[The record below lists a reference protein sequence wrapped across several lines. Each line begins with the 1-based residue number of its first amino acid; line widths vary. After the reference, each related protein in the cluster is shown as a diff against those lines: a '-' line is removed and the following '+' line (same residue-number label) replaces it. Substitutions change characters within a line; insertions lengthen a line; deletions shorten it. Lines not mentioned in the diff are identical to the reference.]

1 MTDTVFEL
9 RRYTLKPGARETLIA
24 VFDTHLVETQ
34 EAAGMSVICQFRDP
48 AAPDQFVWFRGFA
61 DQAARTRAL
70 PAFYGGPV
78 WAEHGPAAN
87 ETMLEWH
94 DVLMLKPAAALGS
107 GFATSGRERLPPGT
121 ADLED
126 GHPYLVAIHHLAPDT
141 ADDKASL
148 AADVIADALRATG
161 GNMVASLISDR
172 SENGF
177 ARLPVREG
185 ECVVVTLIR
194 PAVPQAIPAL
204 EAALREIAVGT
215 GRAPDIA
222 RLIPTARSLLR

>member
-9 RRYTLKPGARETLIA
+9 RRYTLKPGARETLIE

-34 EAAGMSVICQFRDP
+34 EAVGMSVVCQFRDP

-94 DVLMLKPAAALGS
+94 DVLMLKSAGPGPGFDSS
-107 GFATSGRERLPPGT
+107 GLERLPPGS
-121 ADLED
+121 ADL
-126 GHPYLVAIHHLAPDT
+126 GHARTYLVAIHHFVPD
-141 ADDKASL
+141 ADDDQAAL
-148 AADVIADALRATG
+148 AAKEIADAVRAAG
-161 GNMVASLISDR
+161 SGVVASLISDR

-177 ARLPVREG
+177 PRLPVREG

-194 PAVPQAIPAL
+194 PAVTQATAAL
-204 EAALREIAVGT
+204 EAALREIPVSS
-215 GRAPDIA
+215 GRGPDIA
-222 RLIPTARSLLR
+222 HLVPTARSLLR

>member
-9 RRYTLKPGARETLIA
+9 RRYILKPGVRETLIA
-24 VFDTHLVETQ
+24 VFDSHLVETQ
-34 EAAGMSVICQFRDP
+34 EAVGMSVICQFRDP
-48 AAPDQFVWFRGFA
+48 AAPDQFVWFRGFP
-61 DQAARTRAL
+61 DQEARTRAL

-94 DVLMLKPAAALGS
+94 DVLMLKPATAGS
-107 GFATSGRERLPPGT
+107 GFDTAGHERLPPG
-121 ADLED
+121 AVDLED
-126 GHPYLVAIHHLAPDT
+126 GRTYLVAVHHLMPDT
-141 ADDKASL
+141 ADNLASL
-148 AADVIADALRATG
+148 AAKAIADAVRSIG
-161 GNMVASLISDR
+161 GEVLASLISDH

-185 ECVVVTLIR
+185 ECAVVTLIR

-204 EAALREIAVGT
+204 EAALREMPVGS

>member
-9 RRYTLKPGARETLIA
+9 RRYTLKPGAREALIR

-34 EAAGMSVICQFRDP
+34 EAEGMSVVCQFRDP

-61 DQAARTRAL
+61 DQAARTGAL

-78 WAEHGPAAN
+78 WARHGPAAN
-87 ETMLEWH
+87 ETMLAWH
-94 DVLMLKPAAALGS
+94 DVLMLKPAAPGS
-107 GFATSGRERLPPGT
+107 GFDTRGLERPPPGT

-126 GHPYLVAIHHLAPDT
+126 GHAYLVAVHHLAPE
-141 ADDKASL
+141 ASDSEAAL
-148 AADVIADALRATG
+148 AAKAAADAARATG
-161 GNMVASLISDR
+161 ARVVASLISDR

-177 ARLPVREG
+177 PRLPVRET
-185 ECVVVTLIR
+185 ECVAVTLLR

-204 EAALREIAVGT
+204 EAALRAVATGS

-222 RLIPTARSLLR
+222 RLVPTARSLLR

>member
-9 RRYTLKPGARETLIA
+9 RRYTLKPGAREALIE

-34 EAAGMSVICQFRDP
+34 EAVGMSVLCQFRDP
-48 AAPDQFVWFRGFA
+48 AAPDQFVWFRGFPHHE
-61 DQAARTRAL
+61 ARTRAL

-87 ETMLEWH
+87 ETMLAWH
-94 DVLMLKPAAALGS
+94 DVLMLKPAAPGS
-107 GFATSGRERLPPGT
+107 GFKTNGLERLPPGT
-121 ADLED
+121 VDLED
-126 GHPYLVAIHHLAPDT
+126 GRAYLVAVHHLASDT
-141 ADDKASL
+141 ADNM
-148 AADVIADALRATG
+148 AALTARAIADAVHSIG
-161 GNMVASLISDR
+161 GEILASLISDR

-204 EAALREIAVGT
+204 EAALREISVSSDHV
-215 GRAPDIA
+215 PDVA
-222 RLIPTARSLLR
+222 RLIPTARSMLR

>member
-9 RRYTLKPGARETLIA
+9 RRYALKPGARETLIA
-24 VFDTHLVETQ
+24 VFDSHLVETQ
-34 EAAGMSVICQFRDP
+34 EAVGMSVVCQFRDP
-48 AAPDQFVWFRGFA
+48 AAPDQFVWFRGFP

-78 WAEHGPAAN
+78 WAKHGPAAN

-94 DVLMLKPAAALGS
+94 DVLMLKPAVAGS
-107 GFATSGRERLPPGT
+107 GFDTSGLQRLPPGT

-126 GHPYLVAIHHLAPDT
+126 GRNYLVAIHHLAPDT
-141 ADDKASL
+141 ADETASL
-148 AADVIADALRATG
+148 TSTAIADAARATG
-161 GNMVASLISDR
+161 GNIVASLISDR

-177 ARLPVREG
+177 RRLPVRES
-185 ECVVVTLIR
+185 ECVAVTLIR
-194 PAVPQAIPAL
+194 PSVPQAIPAL
-204 EAALREIAVGT
+204 EAALREIAPGT